1 MSDIATTAT
10 IRINGQDEPLIEPTL
25 DALVVARGISDNARG
40 LAVARNGAVVP
51 RAKWPDTRLEPGD
64 QVEIVLARQGG

>member
-1 MSDIATTAT
+1 MTDTTTTAT
-10 IRINGQDEPLIEPTL
+10 IRVNGQDEPLAESTL
-25 DALVVARGISDNARG
+25 DALVAARGISEGARG

-51 RAKWPDTRLEPGD
+51 RAQWPATRLEPGD